1 MYPTDN
7 TFDSN
12 RFFFRHWAIDD
23 AEALFKY
30 ASDCRVS
37 EPAQWPCHTSVYM
50 SREVIEKYFLPNPE
64 CYAIIDKQTLEPIGC
79 VGLVPEGGEYYMPL
93 TGEREVGYW
102 VGYPHWGKGIATET
116 LQRFMIFCRDQLGLQ
131 SLLLTTLADNIGSRR
146 VAEKCGFRQID
157 KFEYDGKASIA
168 HRTILK

>member
-79 VGLVPEGGEYYMPL
+79 VGLVPEGGEYYTPL

-102 VGYPHWGKGIATET
+102 VGYPHWGNGIAPET